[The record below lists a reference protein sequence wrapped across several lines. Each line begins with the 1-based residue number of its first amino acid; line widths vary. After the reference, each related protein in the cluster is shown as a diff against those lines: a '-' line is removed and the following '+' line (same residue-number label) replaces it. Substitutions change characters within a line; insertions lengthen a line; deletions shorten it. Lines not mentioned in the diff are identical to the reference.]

1 MVKITVKTKC
11 DFIIGFDYN
20 GHAGYAEYGEDIVC
34 SALTAQIM
42 MTVNGVTEILGFPA
56 EVSHNDGGKLSFMIP
71 EKYVKEESVQVL
83 MKTLKLGIETIQIE
97 YGKFI
102 TLIKEEV

>member
-1 MVKITVKTKC
+1 MVNITVLEQNGQI
-11 DFIIGFDYN
+11 FGFKYN

-42 MTVNGVTEILGFPA
+42 MTINGITEILKIPA
-56 EVSHNDGGKLSFMIP
+56 DIKQNDGGKLEFIVS
-71 EKYVKEESVQVL
+71 KENAAIESVQIL
-83 MKTLKLGIETIQIE
+83 LKTLELGINTIMIE

-102 TLIKEEV
+102 TLSKEEV